1 MSEKY
6 VKSRTYSHEI
16 TKGIQRQT
24 SIFGDTCIVFSVIYS
39 FTPKFLC
46 NLYSFLYFLICFSSS
61 GRAAKTYIY
70 AVVYCFLGALN
81 NDVHSLAERIIIT
94 CLSE

>member
-61 GRAAKTYIY
+61 GRAAKNMLLYI
-70 AVVYCFLGALN
+70 AFWE
-81 NDVHSLAERIIIT
+81 H
-94 CLSE
+94 